1 MSTNFIDIADHSS
14 TALRDILQL
23 AHKMKSGVISPPSL
37 LGKTIAMIFEKSST
51 RTRISFE
58 VGIKQLGGTPLVLTS
73 SDMQL
78 SRGETIKDTAK
89 VLSRYVDAVMI
100 RARSH
105 ETILQLKENVEIP
118 VINGLTNLSH
128 PCQIMADIM
137 TIEEEFDCIDGLTI
151 AWFGDSNNVLKSWI
165 DAAVKFPFSLRIA
178 SPEEY
183 RPDKELIKKAL
194 DLGARISLY
203 ENSLDAASEADVL
216 VTDVWISMGDE
227 EGTRLQ
233 DLKPYQVNKKV
244 LECADNRAIFLHCL
258 PAVRGNEVTSE
269 VIDGSRSRV
278 FDEAE
283 NRLHA
288 QKAIL
293 CHLFDD
299 KVIQA

>member
-1 MSTNFIDIADHSS
+1 MSMNFIDIADHS
-14 TALRDILQL
+14 TAVLRNILLL
-23 AHKMKSGVISPPSL
+23 AHQMKSGAISPTRL

-78 SRGETIKDTAK
+78 SRGETISDTAK

-100 RARSH
+100 RAVSH
-105 ETILQLKENVEIP
+105 DTLIQLTENSEIP

-128 PCQIMADIM
+128 PCQIMSDIM
-137 TIEEEFDCIDGLTI
+137 TIEEEFNCIDGLTI

-165 DAAVKFPFSLRIA
+165 DAAVKFPFLLRIA
-178 SPEEY
+178 SPKGY
-183 RPDKELIKKAL
+183 RPDKAIIKKAL
-194 DLGARISLY
+194 DLGAQISLHD
-203 ENSLDAASEADVL
+203 NSLEAANKADVL
-216 VTDVWISMGDE
+216 ITDVWVSMGDE

-233 DLKPYQVNKKV
+233 DLKPYQVNKEV
-244 LECADNRAIFLHCL
+244 LECADDRAIFLHCL
-258 PAVRGNEVTSE
+258 PAVRGNEVTAE
-269 VIDGSRSRV
+269 VIDSSRSRV
-278 FDEAE
+278 FEEAE

-293 CHLFDD
+293 CHLFGEG
-299 KVIQA
+299 II

>member
-1 MSTNFIDIADHSS
+1 MSANFIDIADYSS
-14 TALRDILQL
+14 AALRNILLL
-23 AHKMKSGVISPPSL
+23 AHKMKSGVISPAPL

-58 VGIKQLGGTPLVLTS
+58 VGVKQLGGTPLVLTS

-78 SRGETIKDTAK
+78 SRGETIGDTAQ

-100 RARSH
+100 RALSH
-105 ETILQLKENVEIP
+105 ETVLQLTENADIP

-137 TIEEEFDCIDGLTI
+137 TIEEEFDSIDGLII

-165 DAAVKFPFSLRIA
+165 DAAVTFPFSLRIA
-178 SPEEY
+178 SPKGY
-183 RPDKELIKKAL
+183 RPDKLVIDKAL
-194 DLGARISLY
+194 DLGAQISFY
-203 ENSLDAASEADVL
+203 EDSLEAAANANVL

-227 EGTRLQ
+227 AGTRLQ
-233 DLKPYQVNKKV
+233 DLRPYQVNKEV
-244 LECADNRAIFLHCL
+244 LECADDKAIFLHCL
-258 PAVRGNEVTSE
+258 PAVRGNEVTAE

-293 CHLFDD
+293 CYLFGDT
-299 KVIQA
+299 IL

>member
-1 MSTNFIDIADHSS
+1 MSANFIDIADYSS
-14 TALRDILQL
+14 TALRDILVL
-23 AHKMKSGVISPPSL
+23 AHKMKSGVISPTPL
-37 LGKTIAMIFEKSST
+37 LGKTTAMIFEKSST

-78 SRGETIKDTAK
+78 SRGETIGDTAK

-100 RARSH
+100 RALSH
-105 ETILQLKENVEIP
+105 ETVLQLAENAEIP

-128 PCQIMADIM
+128 PCQIMTDIM
-137 TIEEEFDCIDGLTI
+137 TIEEEFDSINGLTI

-165 DAAVKFPFSLRIA
+165 DAAIKFPFSLRIA
-178 SPEEY
+178 SPKGY
-183 RPDKELIKKAL
+183 RPDKALIDKAL
-194 DLGARISLY
+194 DLGAQIKFY
-203 ENSLDAASEADVL
+203 EDCMEAATKAHVL

-233 DLKPYQVNKKV
+233 DFKPFQVNKAV
-244 LECADNRAIFLHCL
+244 LECADEKAIFLHCL
-258 PAVRGNEVTSE
+258 PAVRGNEVTAD
-269 VIDGSRSRV
+269 VIDGPRSRV

-283 NRLHA
+283 NRLHT

-293 CHLFDD
+293 CYLLGDN
-299 KVIQA
+299 II

>member
-1 MSTNFIDIADHSS
+1 MSANFIDIADYSS
-14 TALRDILQL
+14 AALRDILLL
-23 AHKMKSGVISPPSL
+23 AHKMKSGAISPTPL

-58 VGIKQLGGTPLVLTS
+58 VGIKQLGGTPLVLNS

-78 SRGETIKDTAK
+78 SRGETIGDTAQ

-100 RARSH
+100 RALSH
-105 ETILQLKENVEIP
+105 ETVLQLTENADIP

-137 TIEEEFDCIDGLTI
+137 TIEEEFDSIDGLKI
-151 AWFGDSNNVLKSWI
+151 AWFGDSNNVLNSWV
-165 DAAVKFPFSLRIA
+165 DAAVKFPFSLQIA
-178 SPEEY
+178 SPNGY
-183 RPDKELIKKAL
+183 RPDKSVIDKAL
-194 DLGARISLY
+194 DLGAQISFY
-203 ENSLDAASEADVL
+203 ENSLEAAANANVL

-227 EGTRLQ
+227 AGTRLQ
-233 DLKPYQVNKKV
+233 DLKPYQVNKEV
-244 LECADNRAIFLHCL
+244 LKCADDKAIFLHCL
-258 PAVRGNEVTSE
+258 PAIRGNEVTAE

-283 NRLHA
+283 NRLYA

-293 CHLFDD
+293 CYLFGDT
-299 KVIQA
+299 II

>member
-1 MSTNFIDIADHSS
+1 
-14 TALRDILQL
+14 
-23 AHKMKSGVISPPSL
+23 MKSGAISPTPL

-58 VGIKQLGGTPLVLTS
+58 VGIKQLGGTPLVLNS

-78 SRGETIKDTAK
+78 SRGETIGDTAQ

-100 RARSH
+100 RALSH
-105 ETILQLKENVEIP
+105 ETVLQLTENADIP

-137 TIEEEFDCIDGLTI
+137 TIEEEFDSIDGLKI
-151 AWFGDSNNVLKSWI
+151 AWFGDSNNVLNSWV
-165 DAAVKFPFSLRIA
+165 DAAVKFPFSLQIA
-178 SPEEY
+178 SPNGY
-183 RPDKELIKKAL
+183 RPDKSVIDKAL
-194 DLGARISLY
+194 DLGAQISFY
-203 ENSLDAASEADVL
+203 ENSLEAAANANVL

-227 EGTRLQ
+227 AGTRLQ
-233 DLKPYQVNKKV
+233 DLKPYQVNKEV
-244 LECADNRAIFLHCL
+244 LKCADDKAIILHCL
-258 PAVRGNEVTSE
+258 PAIRGNEVTAE

-283 NRLHA
+283 NRLYA

-293 CHLFDD
+293 CYLFGDT
-299 KVIQA
+299 II

>member
-1 MSTNFIDIADHSS
+1 MSANFIDIADYSS
-14 TALRDILQL
+14 AALRDILLL
-23 AHKMKSGVISPPSL
+23 AHKMKSGVISSTPL

-78 SRGETIKDTAK
+78 SRGETIGDTAQ
-89 VLSRYVDAVMI
+89 VLSRYVDAVII
-100 RARSH
+100 RTLFH
-105 ETILQLKENVEIP
+105 ETVLQLTENADIP

-137 TIEEEFDCIDGLTI
+137 TIEEEFDSINGLII
-151 AWFGDSNNVLKSWI
+151 AWFGDPNNVLKSWI

-178 SPEEY
+178 SPKGY
-183 RPDKELIKKAL
+183 RPDKSVIDKAL
-194 DLGARISLY
+194 DLGAQISFY
-203 ENSLDAASEADVL
+203 EDSLEAAANANVL

-227 EGTRLQ
+227 AGTRLQ
-233 DLKPYQVNKKV
+233 DLKPYQVNKEV
-244 LECADNRAIFLHCL
+244 LERADDKAIFLHCL
-258 PAVRGNEVTSE
+258 PAVRGNEVTAE

-293 CHLFDD
+293 CYLFGDT
-299 KVIQA
+299 IL